1 MSVVLYAAGEIH
13 TGNRQLGADEQIA
26 SNVICKQLQQA
37 KADRSV
43 RAVVLRIDSPG
54 VTCQMCL
61 VSVCHA
67 ALLRFVVPTLHPVAF
82 TKEVWASNN
91 ALLDDMA

>member
-1 MSVVLYAAGEIH
+1 MPYAAGEIH

-26 SNVICKQLQQA
+26 SNVICRQLQRA

-54 VTCQMCL
+54 SHILHFAMY
-61 VSVCHA
+61 
-67 ALLRFVVPTLHPVAF
+67 LLARL
-82 TKEVWASNN
+82 SY
-91 ALLDDMA
+91 